1 MNQPLIL
8 MFGMPGTIELIVIGA
23 VALLI
28 FGRRLPEVARSL
40 GKSIVE
46 FKRGIKDVKDD
57 VAINPRI
64 EPPKQARIDSQPVSP
79 PPNDAAPRVPQNDA
93 PPANQDADTK
103 TAGPQ

>member
-8 MFGMPGTIELIVIGA
+8 MFGMPGTIELIIIGA

-57 VAINPRI
+57 IAVDARVEPPRQPRI
-64 EPPKQARIDSQPVSP
+64 ESP
-79 PPNDAAPRVPQNDA
+79 PVAPPANDAGPRASQDGT
-93 PPANQDADTK
+93 PPANQDA
-103 TAGPQ
+103 TATGPQ